1 MFKRVLVANR
11 GEIAV
16 RVIKTLSEMGIESV
30 VVYSD
35 ADKYSLHTLIGDIKY
50 NIGPPPPE
58 KSYLNIEK
66 IISIAKL
73 SDSEAIHPGYG
84 FLSQNP
90 LFAKRCE
97 EEGIVFIGPGER
109 IQRVTGN
116 KLGAKK
122 IMKENNV
129 PVIPGALDPVKS
141 LEEALDIADKIG
153 YPIMVK
159 PVLGGGGIGMRICHN
174 EDDLKNYFKICQK
187 LALSSFGSLE
197 LYIEKFFPNAKH
209 IEVQILADN
218 RGKVIH
224 LFERECSLQ
233 RRFQKVMEE
242 APSPSITE
250 DLREKITST
259 AVRAAKAIN
268 YWNAG
273 TVEFIY
279 IPSMDKFYFL
289 EVNSRIQV
297 EHPITEMITGI
308 DIVEEQIKIA
318 YGENIDFSQND
329 IKIRGHA
336 IEARI
341 NAEDPFNNFMPS
353 PGLIKSYFPPFG
365 FGIRLENGVY
375 SGYIV
380 PPYYDPLIAKL
391 IVWGENRDKCIRRIR
406 RALQEYVIRGIKT
419 NIPLQY
425 TILNEKRFI
434 DASYTTRFLEEE
446 NIIGRIKYSIKL
458 NLPEKEEK
466 RVEVERYRL
475 DLWKL
480 SGRIL
485 QTR

>member
-16 RVIKTLSEMGIESV
+16 RVIKTLREMGIESV

-35 ADKYSLHTLIGDIKY
+35 ADKYSLHTLMGDIKY
-50 NIGPPPPE
+50 NIGPPAPE
-58 KSYLNIEK
+58 KSYLDIEK

-109 IQRVTGN
+109 VQRVTGN

-129 PVIPGALDPVKS
+129 PVIPGTLDSVKS
-141 LEEALDIADKIG
+141 LEEALDIANKIG
-153 YPIMVK
+153 YPIMMK
-159 PVLGGGGIGMRICHN
+159 PVLGGGGIGMRICYN
-174 EDDLKNYFKICQK
+174 EEDLKNYFKICQK

-218 RGKVIH
+218 RGKVVH

-250 DLREKITST
+250 DLREDITST
-259 AVRAAKAIN
+259 AIRAAKAIN

-279 IPSMDKFYFL
+279 IPGINKFYFL

-329 IKIRGHA
+329 IEIRGHA

-341 NAEDPFNNFMPS
+341 NAEDPFNNFIPS
-353 PGLIKSYFPPFG
+353 PGLIESYFPPFG

-375 SGYIV
+375 SGYVV

-391 IVWGENRDKCIRRIR
+391 IAWGENRDKCIRRIR
-406 RALQEYVIRGIKT
+406 RALEEYIIKGIKT

-425 TILNEKRFI
+425 TILNEKKFI
-434 DASYTTRFLEEE
+434 EASYTTSFLEEE
-446 NIIGRIKYSIKL
+446 NIIDRIKYSTKL
-458 NLPEKEEK
+458 DLPKKEERK
-466 RVEVERYRL
+466 GMIREYRL
-475 DLWKL
+475 DLWRL